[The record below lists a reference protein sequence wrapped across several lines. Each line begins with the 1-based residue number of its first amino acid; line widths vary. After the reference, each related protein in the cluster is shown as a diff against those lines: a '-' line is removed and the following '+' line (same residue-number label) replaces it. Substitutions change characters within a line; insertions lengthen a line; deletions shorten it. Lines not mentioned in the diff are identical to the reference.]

1 MIDSPCHHCARCPC
15 KEHDTC
21 RDYLDYRAKLDKM
34 RKENMRNSQSKDYVY
49 QSIAKR
55 QRKEMNK

>member
-1 MIDSPCHHCARCPC
+1 MDSPCHHCLKCPC

-21 RDYLDYRAKLDKM
+21 KDYLDYRAEIDKR

-49 QSIAKR
+49 RSIAKR
-55 QRKEMNK
+55 QRKERYK